1 MEIAVDWD
9 APVHLIK
16 SKDKARIYELNL
28 EELPTGPGIYVFAR
42 RWGTEFEA
50 LYVGRSKSL
59 RSRVKGH
66 LNSLKLMSHIR
77 DAKNGKRVIF
87 TARLAPRPGQQI
99 DKLLAL
105 TERALIRHFLAE
117 AHDLVNIQGMRIRRH
132 EFFSQGLK
140 SKNFVPELMYLE
152 RGKGE

>member
-16 SKDKARIYELNL
+16 SRDKARIYELNL

-87 TARLAPRPGQQI
+87 TARLAPKPGQQI
-99 DKLLAL
+99 YKLLAL

-117 AHDLVNIQGMRIRRH
+117 RTT
-132 EFFSQGLK
+132 
-140 SKNFVPELMYLE
+140 
-152 RGKGE
+152 

>member
-1 MEIAVDWD
+1 VKVAVDWD
-9 APVHLIK
+9 IPVHLKK
-16 SKDKARIYELNL
+16 SEDKARIYDLDL
-28 EELPTGPGIYVFAR
+28 EKLPAGPGIYVFAR
-42 RWGTEFEA
+42 SWGAGFEA

-59 RSRVKGH
+59 RRRVKGH

-77 DAKNGKRVIF
+77 DAKSGKRIIF
-87 TARLAPRPGQQI
+87 TARLPPKPGQQI

-117 AHDLVNIQGMRIRRH
+117 AHDLVNIQGMGIRRH
-132 EFFSQGLK
+132 EFVSQGLK
-140 SKNFVPELMYLE
+140 NKGFVPELMYLE